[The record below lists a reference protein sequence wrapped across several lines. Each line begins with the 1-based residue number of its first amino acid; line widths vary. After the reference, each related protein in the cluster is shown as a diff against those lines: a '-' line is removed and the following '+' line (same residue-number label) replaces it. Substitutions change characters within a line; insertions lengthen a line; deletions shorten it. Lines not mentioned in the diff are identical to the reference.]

1 MSLQKAQELGAS
13 SVADGSIWKPL
24 EVEAQLE
31 AAGPG
36 EPVVPSEL
44 CPVLGQTLL
53 TLPSTSSVQSPSILR
68 PPPSC
73 PLSPLPLSPYQLPGD
88 VKLTHCFI
96 AMFLFFVFSSPR
108 LRSN

>member
-36 EPVVPSEL
+36 EPVIPSEL
-44 CPVLGQTLL
+44 CPVLGQILL
-53 TLPSTSSVQSPSILR
+53 TLPSASSVQSPSILR
-68 PPPSC
+68 PPPSFLSSIPPSSLSLSASRRC
-73 PLSPLPLSPYQLPGD
+73 EVNPLFYSH
-88 VKLTHCFI
+88 V
-96 AMFLFFVFSSPR
+96 FVFCFF
-108 LRSN
+108 LTKAQK